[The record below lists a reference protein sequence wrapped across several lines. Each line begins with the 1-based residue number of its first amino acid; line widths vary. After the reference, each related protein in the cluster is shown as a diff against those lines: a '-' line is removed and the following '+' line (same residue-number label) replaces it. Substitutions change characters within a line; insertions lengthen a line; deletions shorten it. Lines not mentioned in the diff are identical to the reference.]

1 MLHVALN
8 LTRMDLVVGLQGC
21 LERVVTA
28 SDTATALGSGD
39 VPVLATP
46 RLLAWAEAATVAA
59 VAGRLDAGA
68 TSVGSRIVMEHSAAS
83 AIGAQV
89 TVTAAL
95 IAIDGRLLRFSVTAR
110 DADARALASG
120 ELTRVV
126 VDRDRFL
133 ARL

>member
-1 MLHVALN
+1 MVGRSLN
-8 LTRMDLVVGLQGC
+8 LTGMDLVVGLQGH
-21 LERVVTA
+21 LERVVTV

-83 AIGAQV
+83 AIGVRV

-95 IAIDGRLLRFSVTAR
+95 VSVDGRLLRFSVSAR
-110 DADARALASG
+110 DTDGRTLASG